1 MAFDEEDGY
10 IHEKKELCGGDGFF
24 GKKNWR
30 KIWPKN
36 GLKSPKIA
44 KMAYKWPKMA

>member
-24 GKKNWR
+24 GKK
-30 KIWPKN
+30 KIGGKF
-36 GLKSPKIA
+36 GLKMAKNCLKSS
-44 KMAYKWPKMA
+44 KMA

>member
-24 GKKNWR
+24 GKK
-30 KIWPKN
+30 KF
-36 GLKSPKIA
+36 GLKMAKKCLKWAKIS
-44 KMAYKWPKMA
+44 